1 MAYHEIK
8 GARLMNILYGK
19 RFNLWKFK
27 MEMLLDSIHLWVI
40 IEKFKKALT
49 SNMDVAFEVSSS
61 KTCRGWGLS
70 YGQSSHQGC
79 GPRLHSIPLSIWL
92 LQKHVFVTN
101 MDTSPSKDSTPRAQI
116 QTCEFAWTKPLSHLH
131 GSKCFGI
138 C

>member
-61 KTCRGWGLS
+61 KTCRG
-70 YGQSSHQGC
+70 
-79 GPRLHSIPLSIWL
+79 
-92 LQKHVFVTN
+92 
-101 MDTSPSKDSTPRAQI
+101 
-116 QTCEFAWTKPLSHLH
+116 
-131 GSKCFGI
+131 
-138 C
+138 